1 MLNVNKLL
9 NAGKGKAQE
18 LVNKGFVIANNAA
31 ERVLYKDNLILS
43 DRSDYDVVAEKGL
56 MTLKHYRP
64 ITEESINVDG
74 RDIPVSKEQKKVPLV
89 FVPPLGAT
97 AQIFDLM
104 PTRSLIRYYLARG
117 YDCYLIDW
125 GDPGRSDAG
134 LTFEDYVT
142 DWMPHVFDVVAE
154 RSGQKAFSLF
164 GYCMGGLFCLLYAA
178 WSKNADLKNLVTV
191 ASPID
196 VQQVGPAGKLMTV
209 MHHAAKILSRVNN
222 APVSSL
228 IRPEHLHVPGR
239 LVAISFK
246 LTNPL
251 GSLISYWDLLTSME
265 DREELSEHTTMS
277 NWFEDMADYPGGMI
291 QEIIS
296 KLAVGNQFA
305 EGVVNINGGKA
316 YFKDIKA
323 NLMSFAGDND
333 KIVGIRAARH
343 LLDVVGSKDKAFYVV
358 PGGHAGVFGGSSASQ
373 FAWAMS
379 ADWLDSR
386 SN

>member
-1 MLNVNKLL
+1 MLNTNRLIS
-9 NAGKGKAQE
+9 AGKNKAQAW
-18 LVNKGFVIANNAA
+18 LNKAMVIANNAT

-43 DRSDYDVVAEKGL
+43 DRSDYDVIAKKGL
-56 MTLKHYRP
+56 MVLKHYRP
-64 ITEESINVDG
+64 LEDASIDVDG
-74 RDIPVSKEQKKVPLV
+74 RDMPVIRERKKTPIVL
-89 FVPPLGAT
+89 VPPLGAT

-125 GDPGRSDAG
+125 GDPDRSHAG

-142 DWMPHVFDVVAE
+142 DWMPHAIESVAE
-154 RSGQKAFSLF
+154 HSGQKDFSLF

-178 WSKNADLKNLVTV
+178 WSKNPELKNLITV

-196 VQQVGPAGKLMTV
+196 VQQVGPAGKLMTI

-222 APVSSL
+222 APISSL

-251 GSLISYWDLLTSME
+251 GSLVSYWDLLTRMG
-265 DREELSEHTTMS
+265 DREALSEHTTMS
-277 NWFEDMADYPGGMI
+277 NWFEDMSDYPGGMI

-316 YFKDIKA
+316 YFSDIKA

-333 KIVGIRAARH
+333 KIVGIRAARY
-343 LLDVVGSKDKAFYVV
+343 LLDVVGSKDKSFYVV

-386 SN
+386 S

>member
-1 MLNVNKLL
+1 MLNMNGLIRL
-9 NAGKGKAQE
+9 GKATSQKWI
-18 LVNKGFVIANNAA
+18 NKGFIIANNAA
-31 ERVLYKDNLILS
+31 ERMLYKDNLILS
-43 DRSDYDVVAEKGL
+43 DKSAYDVVCEKGL
-56 MTLKHYRP
+56 MSLKRYHP
-64 ITEESINVDG
+64 LKETSIEVDG
-74 RDIPVSKEQKKVPLV
+74 EEVEVSSERKKTPII

-104 PTRSLIRYYLARG
+104 PTRSLVRYYLARG

-125 GDPGRSDAG
+125 GDPDRSHAG

-142 DWMPHVFDVVAE
+142 DWMPEAIETVQQLT
-154 RSGQKAFSLF
+154 GQNQFSLF

-178 WSKNADLKNLVTV
+178 WSKNEHLRNLVTV

-196 VQQVGPAGKLMTV
+196 VRQVGPAGQLLNV
-209 MHHAAKILSRVNN
+209 MHHASKVLARVNN
-222 APVSSL
+222 TPLKSMV
-228 IRPEHLHVPGR
+228 RPEHLHVPGR
-239 LVAISFK
+239 LVALSFK

-251 GSLISYWDLLTSME
+251 GSLASYWDLLTALS
-265 DREELSEHTTMS
+265 DREALSEHTTMS

-305 EGVVNINGGKA
+305 EGRVRINGGTA
-316 YFKDIKA
+316 SFSDIKA

-343 LLDVVGSKDKAFYVV
+343 LLDVVGSQDKSFYVV

-373 FAWAMS
+373 YAWAMS
-379 ADWLDSR
+379 ADWLDER
-386 SN
+386 SD

>member
-1 MLNVNKLL
+1 MLDVNKLVKATK
-9 NAGKGKAQE
+9 NKAQE
-18 LVNKGFVIANNAA
+18 WVNKGFVVANNAA

-43 DRSDYDVVAEKGL
+43 DKSDYDIIAEKGL
-56 MTLKHYRP
+56 MTVKRYR
-64 ITEESINVDG
+64 TLNAASIDVDG
-74 RDIPVSKEQKKVPLV
+74 QEVPVAADTKRVPLV

-104 PTRSLIRYYLARG
+104 PTRSLVRYYLARG

-125 GDPGRSDAG
+125 GDPNRSHAG

-142 DWMPHVFDVVAE
+142 DWMPHAVEAVA
-154 RSGQKAFSLF
+154 RTSGQKDFSLF

-178 WSKNADLKNLVTV
+178 WSKNEHLTNLVTV

-196 VQQVGPAGKLMTV
+196 VQQVGPAGKIMTV

-222 APVSSL
+222 APVSSM

-251 GSLISYWDLLTSME
+251 GSLISYWDLLTSMG

-316 YFKDIKA
+316 YFSDIKA

-343 LLDVVGSKDKAFYVV
+343 LLDVVGSQDKSFYVV

-373 FAWAMS
+373 YAWAMS

-386 SN
+386 SC

>member
-1 MLNVNKLL
+1 MLNMNGLIKL
-9 NAGKGKAQE
+9 GKAKSQE
-18 LVNKGFVIANNAA
+18 WINKGFIIANNAA
-31 ERVLYKDNLILS
+31 ERMLYKDNLILS
-43 DRSDYDVVAEKGL
+43 DKSAYDVVCEKGL
-56 MTLKHYRP
+56 MSLKRYHP
-64 ITEESINVDG
+64 LQEDAIVVDG
-74 RDIPVSKEQKKVPLV
+74 ESVPVSSEKKKIPLV

-104 PTRSLIRYYLARG
+104 PTRSLVRYYLARG

-125 GDPGRSDAG
+125 GDPDRSHAG

-142 DWMPHVFDVVAE
+142 EWMPAAIESVQE
-154 RSGQKAFSLF
+154 LTGQKEFSLF

-178 WSKNADLKNLVTV
+178 WSKNPDLRNLVTV

-196 VQQVGPAGKLMTV
+196 VRQVGPAGQLLNV
-209 MHHAAKILSRVNN
+209 MHHASKVLSRVNN
-222 APVSSL
+222 TPLKSMV
-228 IRPEHLHVPGR
+228 RPEHLHVPGR
-239 LVAISFK
+239 LVALSFK

-251 GSLISYWDLLTSME
+251 GSLISYWDLLTALS
-265 DREELSEHTTMS
+265 DREALSEHTTMS

-305 EGVVNINGGKA
+305 QGRVRINGGTA
-316 YFKDIKA
+316 SFSDIKA

-343 LLDVVGSKDKAFYVV
+343 LLDVVGSQDKSFYVV

-379 ADWLDSR
+379 ADWLDER

>member
-1 MLNVNKLL
+1 VLKVKGLIEFGKNKTQQLI
-9 NAGKGKAQE
+9 
-18 LVNKGFVIANNAA
+18 NKSFIVANNAV

-43 DRSDYDVVAEKGL
+43 NQTESEVIAEKGL
-56 MTLKHYRP
+56 MTLKHYKP
-64 ITEESINVDG
+64 LTDKSIDVDG
-74 RDIPVSKEQKKVPLV
+74 RDIPVVAESKPVPLV
-89 FVPPLGAT
+89 FIPPLGAT

-117 YDCYLIDW
+117 YECYLVDW
-125 GDPGRSDAG
+125 GDPGRTDAG

-142 DWMPHVFDVVAE
+142 DWMPYAIEQVKAHSGKAE
-154 RSGQKAFSLF
+154 FSLF

-178 WSKNADLKNLVTV
+178 WSKDKGLKNLVTV

-196 VQQVGPAGKLMTV
+196 VRQVGPAGQLMNV
-209 MHHAAKILSRVNN
+209 MHHASKVLAKVNN
-222 APVSSL
+222 LSLSSL
-228 IRPEHLHVPGR
+228 VKPEHLHVPGR
-239 LVAISFK
+239 LVAFSFK

-251 GSLISYWDLLTSME
+251 GSVVSYWDLLTTLS
-265 DREELSEHTTMS
+265 DREALSEHTTMS

-305 EGVVNINGGKA
+305 EGKVHINGGVVQ
-316 YFKDIKA
+316 FSDIKA

-343 LLDVVGSKDKAFYVV
+343 LLDVVGSQDKSFCVV
-358 PGGHAGVFGGSSASQ
+358 PGGHAGVFGGSSASE
-373 FAWAMS
+373 FTWAMS

-386 SN
+386 S